1 MASILFKIRRICK
14 LHLKFNCL
22 KSEKLFFNFQF
33 YLWKLHQILTRW
45 KKETIVIAN
54 IFSKLKTVK
63 VFLRPLS
70 KRCRFRTCFDS
81 QHVRASQILA
91 NFSWGQFFHA
101 FSSFSVRLIWKLS
114 PLVLG
119 EMLGEFVNTLNAVTN
134 ILLKILRICHS
145 EFKCKYLKNKKLFL
159 NVLFHFS
166 NLHQI
171 LNLLKKRAMVIANV
185 FPKLQTE
192 NFL

>member
-22 KSEKLFFNFQF
+22 KSEKLFFNFKF
-33 YLWKLHQILTRW
+33 YLWKLHQILTRL

-54 IFSKLKTVK
+54 IFPKLKTVK

-70 KRCRFRTCFDS
+70 KTCRFRTCFDS

-119 EMLGEFVNTLNAVTN
+119 EMLGEFVNTLNADDKYPVEDSEN
-134 ILLKILRICHS
+134 LPLRIQMQVSKKQETFSECFVPFLEPTPNFKSFEKKGYCHS
-145 EFKCKYLKNKKLFL
+145 
-159 NVLFHFS
+159 
-166 NLHQI
+166 
-171 LNLLKKRAMVIANV
+171 
-185 FPKLQTE
+185 
-192 NFL
+192 